1 MKLFV
6 TPEEYDSPEEL
17 RALARISAKSSEDDV
32 KDGLLRL
39 IEDPYANALH
49 SALLPMRKPDA
60 RTAIEIGIIYE
71 KLARLGVE
79 SLTRDEKLLILSW
92 PVKPLDQI
100 MAGRDH
106 SLAGKSKSI
115 S

>member
-1 MKLFV
+1 
-6 TPEEYDSPEEL
+6 
-17 RALARISAKSSEDDV
+17 
-32 KDGLLRL
+32 
-39 IEDPYANALH
+39 
-49 SALLPMRKPDA
+49 LPARKPDA

-100 MAGRDH
+100 MAGRDNIAAEGPKPA
-106 SLAGKSKSI
+106 S
-115 S
+115 

>member
-1 MKLFV
+1 M
-6 TPEEYDSPEEL
+6 
-17 RALARISAKSSEDDV
+17 ARINAESGEDDV

-49 SALLPMRKPDA
+49 SALLPVRKPDA

-100 MAGRDH
+100 MAGREH
-106 SLAGKSKSI
+106 IAAEGPKPAS
-115 S
+115 